1 MIFKAI
7 KKIALVI
14 FFSFISFSV
23 IAQDEFRIEMGPVFG
38 SSLYMG
44 DAKIA
49 YPKNAEITYGWLF
62 RYRFNERLALRTE
75 WNMTKVSGTYSKKF
89 RNDVNTLDVC
99 GEFNFFDYVHHS
111 YKLTGRRYSPYIF
124 LGAGI
129 MVYPYE
135 SSSFEINPSAS
146 FGAGFKIK
154 ATKRLNVNLQY
165 SERLLFADNMEG
177 IGELNNANKLNGTNF
192 LNNDFLS
199 SFTVSITFDLWRKS
213 KDCKCF

>member
-7 KKIALVI
+7 KNFALVI

-23 IAQDEFRIEMGPVFG
+23 VAQDEFRIELGPVFG
-38 SSLYMG
+38 SSLYTG
-44 DAKIA
+44 DAQIS
-49 YPKNAEITYGWLF
+49 YPENAEVTYGFLF

-75 WNMTKVSGTYSKKF
+75 WNKTKTSGVYTRKF
-89 RNDVNTLDVC
+89 RNDINTLDIC

-124 LGAGI
+124 LGAGV
-129 MVYPYE
+129 MMYPYE
-135 SSSFEINPSAS
+135 TSSFEINPSVS
-146 FGAGFKIK
+146 LGAGFKIK
-154 ATKRLNVNLQY
+154 VTKRLNMNLQY
-165 SERLLFADNMEG
+165 SGRLLLADNMEG
-177 IGELNNANKLNGTNF
+177 VEALNNVDKLNGTNF

-199 SFTVSITFDLWRKS
+199 SFTASITFDLWRKG